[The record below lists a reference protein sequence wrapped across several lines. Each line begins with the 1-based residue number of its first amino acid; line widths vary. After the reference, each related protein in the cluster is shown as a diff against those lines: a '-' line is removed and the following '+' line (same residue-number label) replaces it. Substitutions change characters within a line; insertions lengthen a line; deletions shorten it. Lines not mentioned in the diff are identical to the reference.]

1 MERKNPAGMTS
12 NPAYFIVVPWP
23 SAEASAR
30 FLRNQQKPSAV
41 PVLPV
46 KGFEATD
53 EAREDEAR
61 RLYKS

>member
-1 MERKNPAGMTS
+1 
-12 NPAYFIVVPWP
+12 
-23 SAEASAR
+23 
-30 FLRNQQKPSAV
+30 
-41 PVLPV
+41 VLPV